1 MTTTPEEVTSYQEGV
16 KELEDEE
23 KKEQP
28 RKKRL
33 RKLMKATFIGRRDW
47 MVKDAPPV
55 STIMEAFPPLKHP
68 NHLLKEFGRIVD
80 GQLDAA
86 E

>member
-1 MTTTPEEVTSYQEGV
+1 MTPEEVTSYQEGV
-16 KELEDEE
+16 KELQEEE

-47 MVKDAPPV
+47 IVKDAPRSRHCWCTAGAV
-55 STIMEAFPPLKHP
+55 EYTYV
-68 NHLLKEFGRIVD
+68 G
-80 GQLDAA
+80 
-86 E
+86 